1 MQLPQDN
8 QIADDVVSIDTLMT
22 EVVFFH
28 KSLQDSYKSSIDP
41 EQIDETSSE
50 TYNPTPEV
58 NP

>member
-1 MQLPQDN
+1 MQLQQDN
-8 QIADDVVSIDTLMT
+8 QIADDVVTIESLMP

-28 KSLQDSYKSSIDP
+28 KSLQGSYKSSIDP
-41 EQIDETSSE
+41 EQIDETTSE